1 MRLDELGTPLEIPAV
16 LVLGSGS
23 LAVWPS
29 GPCIVHECFTSISYL
44 PYTTTIPL
52 DGLSCL
58 PHVAIAIL
66 QQHV

>member
-23 LAVWPS
+23 LAVGQS

-44 PYTTTIPL
+44 PYTTIPL